1 VRSQLACGV
10 PTVGRQDT
18 SLTWATARHRDNS
31 GEVWHLDST
40 NGLEVNVLS
49 PVAEGVRLALP
60 LETLSI
66 DVGLSVVVEELE
78 FDVLSLTGLDHDV
91 ELIGI
96 LDKVLG
102 GNSSVLIGST
112 CLVDDGLESP
122 VRKG

>member
-1 VRSQLACGV
+1 
-10 PTVGRQDT
+10 
-18 SLTWATARHRDNS
+18 
-31 GEVWHLDST
+31 VWHLDST